1 MFTWLGKQFVYGR
14 IYLWAK
20 ERLSGI
26 LLTLILLI
34 LVFYIHSEYLNY
46 IEFKSKNLGSYI
58 GLSFVIKN
66 ILILVIVFGY
76 LYFYRTI
83 NKTKQSIKHTKQVI
97 KEEQKLDDKERV
109 KSLDEFLS
117 DDEIDR

>member
-1 MFTWLGKQFVYGR
+1 MFKWLSKQLAYGR

-66 ILILVIVFGY
+66 ILILAIVFGY

-83 NKTKQSIKHTKQVI
+83 NKTKESIKHTKQVI
-97 KEEQKLDDKERV
+97 REDNNIDSKERV

>member
-1 MFTWLGKQFVYGR
+1 MFKFFTKQFLYGR
-14 IYLWAK
+14 VYLWIK

-46 IEFKSKNLGSYI
+46 IEFKSKNQGSYI
-58 GLSFVIKN
+58 GLSFIIKN
-66 ILILVIVFGY
+66 TLVLAIVFGY

-83 NKTKQSIKHTKQVI
+83 NKTKDSIDKTKEII
-97 KEEQKLDDKERV
+97 KEDNNIDGKERV
-109 KSLDEFLS
+109 KSLDGFLS

>member
-1 MFTWLGKQFVYGR
+1 M
-14 IYLWAK
+14 
-20 ERLSGI
+20 
-26 LLTLILLI
+26 
-34 LVFYIHSEYLNY
+34 
-46 IEFKSKNLGSYI
+46 
-58 GLSFVIKN
+58 
-66 ILILVIVFGY
+66 IVFGY